1 MPEPTFF
8 ESQEQFRQ
16 WLMEN
21 HDSASEV
28 YIGMYRKT
36 SRNVGITYSEA
47 LNESLCFGWID
58 GVRRKV
64 DDESFA
70 QRFTPRR
77 KGSNWSA
84 VNIRRFHELRNAGR
98 IHPAGQAA
106 FDAYDGPP
114 AGYSFA
120 ERGAISFPDEFE
132 SELRANA
139 GAWAYWESRPPGYRR
154 MATFWVMSAK
164 QEATRR
170 RRLESLIADSAAG
183 KSIGPLRRNT

>member
-36 SRNVGITYSEA
+36 SRNVGITYNEA

>member
-1 MPEPTFF
+1 MAEPTFF

-16 WLMEN
+16 WLAEN

-28 YIGMYRKT
+28 YIGMYRKS
-36 SRNVGITYSEA
+36 SRNVGITYNEA
-47 LNESLCFGWID
+47 LNEALCFGWID
-58 GVRRKV
+58 GVRRTV

-84 VNIRRFHELRNAGR
+84 VNIRRFHELKSFGR
-98 IHPAGQAA
+98 VHPAGQAA

-114 AGYSFA
+114 SGYSFA
-120 ERGAISFPDEFE
+120 EQGAISFPDEFE
-132 SELRANA
+132 AKLRANA
-139 GAWAYWESRPPGYRR
+139 GAWAYWESRPPRYRR

-183 KSIGPLRRNT
+183 KSIGPLRRNK